1 MFYFDLCNQKNRH
14 GTHLGI
20 LSEIDFLLFFSD
32 SKYPGS
38 NIHCP
43 QYYRDI
49 NGFLID
55 FPNKL
60 VENPDILDFLQVDG
74 LRF

>member
-43 QYYRDI
+43 QYY
-49 NGFLID
+49 
-55 FPNKL
+55 
-60 VENPDILDFLQVDG
+60 PDPLPY
-74 LRF
+74 